1 MSLLNPFERGKG
13 GGSHSGIY
21 LLARRLNG
29 RKQPPSLSVMVIRTL
44 EPTGRSFALGGHLET
59 KICHGDANPALRKT
73 VVTGSCFFKKWQ

>member
-1 MSLLNPFERGKG
+1 MSLLNPFERSKE

-44 EPTGRSFALGGHLET
+44 EPTFRVLPKAGWDSIY
-59 KICHGDANPALRKT
+59 KILKITHRASTIFQR
-73 VVTGSCFFKKWQ
+73 